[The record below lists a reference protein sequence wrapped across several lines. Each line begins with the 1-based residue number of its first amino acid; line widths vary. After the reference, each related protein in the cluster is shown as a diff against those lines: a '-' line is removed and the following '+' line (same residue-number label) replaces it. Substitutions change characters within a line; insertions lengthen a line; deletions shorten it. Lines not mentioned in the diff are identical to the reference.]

1 MFPNRTPVKT
11 EHGKCFV
18 GLDQGTK
25 NGETSVD
32 RLRTSPGCL
41 PLLLYLRDLGR
52 GSGVLPDIPRSPIA
66 VAISPARVC
75 PLLNSFVTVG
85 PDRMVNAC
93 PTHHRQRKERGQAPV
108 PHHPS
113 PRPGALSRSVL
124 SAGPCRCGMCVH
136 LTATDRW
143 LWVGLCQLLSGW
155 IWREKHFFS
164 GIGFSSLKDSAV
176 VSLLLLIV

>member
-52 GSGVLPDIPRSPIA
+52 GSGVLPDTPRSPIA

-85 PDRMVNAC
+85 PDRVVSAC
-93 PTHHRQRKERGQAPV
+93 PTHHRQLKERGQAPV

-124 SAGPCRCGMCVH
+124 SAGPVGVGCVSIS
-136 LTATDRW
+136 LPRTDDFEW
-143 LWVGLCQLLSGW
+143 GFASFSQVGSE
-155 IWREKHFFS
+155 EKSIFS
-164 GIGFSSLKDSAV
+164 QE
-176 VSLLLLIV
+176 